1 MGKTLDQLGKEFE
14 RADRIHETSLDEARQ
29 INAAAAR
36 LYVQELRP
44 DMDVITYDNEDFGR
58 LDFN

>member
-29 INAAAAR
+29 INAAASR
-36 LYVQELRP
+36 LYIQEMNPEKEVLS
-44 DMDVITYDNEDFGR
+44 YDNEDFGR